1 MPAKLGERGGTHS
14 GGKDGRG
21 WAGKSGESRLGISE
35 RGRIMERGPVADEGS
50 TVS

>member
-1 MPAKLGERGGTHS
+1 MRGVGPAL
-14 GGKDGRG
+14 GGKDARE

-35 RGRIMERGPVADEGS
+35 RGRIIERGLVADEGS